1 MTPGKKRVLGGES
14 DSGEFWNPWTSPV
27 EALELLHYMDKEDAR
42 GEPPSKQELSD
53 FHAWLDKGA
62 SVRLSDHRIA
72 QLYLRYLDDS
82 LGPAASSVGKIL
94 RISEGQAP
102 ALRELEKQ
110 ADSVDLLLEGGFSEH
125 VRALDHWIEELCI
138 EGFISV
144 APRIVERWKN
154 VRVLLVDEGRSQKVY
169 DYLEEASGTYIYGHF
184 RGSIVLCRAS
194 LELALKN
201 ILGHPPG
208 SEHELKELIDQAE
221 RERLL
226 VGRYKRFAD
235 QVRRTAN
242 DIVHPKREATE
253 GLAQEILNLTGEVI
267 ENMLGYC
274 YHNPYC

>member
-1 MTPGKKRVLGGES
+1 MLPYHALNVIVTFPPAQRARKLSEESAWRGNRRIRMTPGKKRVLGGES

-110 ADSVDLLLEGGFSEH
+110 ADSVIIGL
-125 VRALDHWIEELCI
+125 
-138 EGFISV
+138 
-144 APRIVERWKN
+144 
-154 VRVLLVDEGRSQKVY
+154 RS
-169 DYLEEASGTYIYGHF
+169 F
-184 RGSIVLCRAS
+184 
-194 LELALKN
+194 ALKDSF
-201 ILGHPPG
+201 P
-208 SEHELKELIDQAE
+208 
-221 RERLL
+221 
-226 VGRYKRFAD
+226 
-235 QVRRTAN
+235 
-242 DIVHPKREATE
+242 
-253 GLAQEILNLTGEVI
+253 
-267 ENMLGYC
+267 
-274 YHNPYC
+274 